1 MKLVEKAAEAQKK
14 AYAPYSKFNVGCA
27 VVGGSGNIYVGCN
40 VENSS
45 YPAGICAERVAI
57 SQAIAQGEKSIK
69 ELAIIA
75 SSDKPCMPCGI
86 CLQVISEFASP
97 ELELT
102 LVSKDKS
109 KVQKLKL
116 KELLPKAFNKSF
128 LK

>member
-1 MKLVEKAAEAQKK
+1 MKLIEKAAEAQKN
-14 AYAPYSKFNVGCA
+14 AHAPYSKFNVGSA
-27 VVGGSGNIYVGCN
+27 VVGESGKIYVGCN

-57 SQAIAQGEKSIK
+57 TQAITQGEKSIK

-97 ELELT
+97 DLEISLA
-102 LVSKDKS
+102 SKDQS

-116 KELLPKAFNKSF
+116 KDLLPHAFNKSF